1 MVIYNQ
7 NLKLWYINSL
17 VYIVCAFNT
26 FCLAQIEFDTSKLK
40 SFETYLMELVHN
52 SKAAGVEVLIHHKG
66 ETVWHKA
73 LGFSSLQD
81 NRLLE
86 KNSIYYIQS
95 MTKPIKSVANMQL
108 VEQGK
113 LNLADAAANYY
124 PPLKKLRVIKDMAT
138 GIHGPT
144 VSAKQ
149 PITILHILPHT
160 SGLSHGLE
168 ETLFDQQLFKLMY
181 NELFDPAE
189 YDNLSERVNKLML
202 VPLIVSLVSNG
213 IIVLHPIFWP

>member
-26 FCLAQIEFDTSKLK
+26 FCLAQTEFDTSKLK
-40 SFETYLMELVHN
+40 DFENYLIEEVDN

-95 MTKPIKSVANMQL
+95 MTKPCL
-108 VEQGK
+108 
-113 LNLADAAANYY
+113 LY
-124 PPLKKLRVIKDMAT
+124 
-138 GIHGPT
+138 
-144 VSAKQ
+144 
-149 PITILHILPHT
+149 T
-160 SGLSHGLE
+160 SPSPR
-168 ETLFDQQLFKLMY
+168 D
-181 NELFDPAE
+181 
-189 YDNLSERVNKLML
+189 
-202 VPLIVSLVSNG
+202 
-213 IIVLHPIFWP
+213 